1 MPKAKLQFSEH
12 HEVDPRLIPNVAVE
26 ETTATCWI
34 EMIHVTNKTGVSA
47 TVTVADRQ
55 GTPIPILQDVPIDAG
70 AELHRNYT
78 GGVKMVDGFTFVS
91 SVDDALTFR
100 CKYSR

>member
-1 MPKAKLQFSEH
+1 MPKAKTQFSEH

-34 EMIHVTNKTGVSA
+34 QEMHITNKTGVSA

-55 GTPIPILQDVPIDAG
+55 GTPIPLLQAAEIDAG
-70 AELHRNYT
+70 VEFHRTY
-78 GGVKMVDGFTFVS
+78 GSGMKMIDGFTFVS
-91 SVDDALTFR
+91 SVNNALTFR